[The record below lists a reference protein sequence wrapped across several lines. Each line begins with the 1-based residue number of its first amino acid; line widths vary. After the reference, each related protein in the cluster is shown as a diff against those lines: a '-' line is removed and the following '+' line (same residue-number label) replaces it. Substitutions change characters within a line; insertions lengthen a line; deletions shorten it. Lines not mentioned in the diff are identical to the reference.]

1 MTPLI
6 REMVKY
12 APEPESAMWFDVGS
26 MKSMD
31 AARVTADFLFN
42 LPFAK
47 TAIAGTDKDGIKF
60 VLWLMEGESSLTIA
74 GFTVLPKGIRYIK
87 PTAIVAVDG
96 SLRYYIKGQE
106 VSAEEV
112 KSLARMTVACLL
124 KVQSIDTVY
133 QPSIQKSVINDARK
147 RKGKPPLISW
157 NTVKLEHRKA
167 KNDSQGGTHASPRLH
182 DRRGHWRTYPSGKR
196 GWVKACKVGDAS
208 KGIVFK
214 DYQVVPALPQQS

>member
-26 MKSMD
+26 MRSMD

-42 LPFAK
+42 LPFSK

-74 GFTVLPKGIRYIK
+74 GFTVLPKGISYIK

-96 SLRYYIKGQE
+96 SFRYYIKDQE
-106 VSAEEV
+106 VAAEEV

-124 KVQSIDTVY
+124 RVQNMDTVY
-133 QPSIQKSVINDARK
+133 QPSIQKSVINVARK

-157 NTVKLEHRKA
+157 HTVKIELRKA
-167 KNDSQGGTHASPRLH
+167 KNESQGGTHASPRLH
-182 DRRGHWRTYPSGKR
+182 DRRGHWRRYKSGKTIF
-196 GWVKACKVGDAS
+196 VKACKVGDAS
-208 KGIVFK
+208 KGMVFK
-214 DYQVVPALPQQS
+214 DYQASPTLRQQS